1 VALQSITA
9 LINITLS
16 TTSSEIK
23 IESIPSN
30 YRDLIVILAGIPTS
44 NIVSGLMQINGDSA
58 SNYFMSGMRGNGS
71 TAVSYTQNTGYGFFD
86 YAGDT
91 LVNST
96 SLSKIQFMDYSLT
109 DKHKTFLT
117 RQDNASDV
125 TEAMVH
131 RWASNSAISSLRF
144 YWTSGSFAA
153 GSTISVYGR
162 IA

>member
-1 VALQSITA
+1 MALQSITA

-23 IESIPSN
+23 IEGIPTN
-30 YRDLIVILAGIPTS
+30 YRDLVVIIAGIPTS

-58 SNYFMSGMRGNGS
+58 SNYFMTGMRGNGS
-71 TAVSYTQNTGYGFFD
+71 TAVSYIQNTVHGFFD

-96 SLSKIQFMDYSLT
+96 SLSKIQFMDYSVT

-117 RQDNASDV
+117 RQDNANDV

-162 IA
+162 IG